1 LQRFSVVANPAT
13 SAMTPFQGS
22 FSTSTSE
29 FPWSTME
36 RKWGRQKWW
45 NDIRQAEDVR
55 RWSSQV
61 DLRRRK
67 LLELGAAR
75 HATDIAALF
84 PQAEGAPEFSSR
96 SWVLQA
102 RFRLGLPLLPGAVN
116 TALRCPGCSH
126 PQDIYGDHAL
136 CCPSL
141 GIYARHNGVRAEV
154 SALCTEVGL
163 TVQHNVHLPG
173 STDVPADLFIQGM
186 DGSPAVAVDFSC
198 AHALHPSSVLANVCP
213 GHHAKLVEQ
222 LKCRRYLSCQRAGW
236 HFVPF
241 VLEVIGSWGGESNWL
256 MQRVITLWASKF
268 QRQRPIAVTGGSSI
282 TSRNVPPTRES
293 FSGGILCHLGHFW

>member
-1 LQRFSVVANPAT
+1 MLRYCAGACQVNHLLRALHLTDGETLAQQVSPVIHDCFQSIIGPCEPSHLTHASFPVRSGGLGLANPETCHLGAFLASSFTYARLDEEVRSDPTFLSELQQALQRFSVVAHPAT

-163 TVQHNVHLPG
+163 TVQHNVHL
-173 STDVPADLFIQGM
+173 
-186 DGSPAVAVDFSC
+186 
-198 AHALHPSSVLANVCP
+198 H
-213 GHHAKLVEQ
+213 
-222 LKCRRYLSCQRAGW
+222 RR
-236 HFVPF
+236 
-241 VLEVIGSWGGESNWL
+241 
-256 MQRVITLWASKF
+256 AS
-268 QRQRPIAVTGGSSI
+268 
-282 TSRNVPPTRES
+282 
-293 FSGGILCHLGHFW
+293 